1 MNSTS
6 AIIWFVGLAVAL
18 GSAIGLGLWCEMTM
32 IQYQKRHTENNMIAE
47 TLTTEHEPQ
56 LRTYMV
62 DSTDLGNE
70 PPTTLELLRELV
82 KDGEWHTTSE
92 ILGVGGHRSGLRRLR
107 ELRKEFE
114 IDRRVV
120 DGDSEYRVLGNR
132 LNLDVSRT
140 ALTHTLA
147 LLETITDPQFE
158 DDIPAFVQDKCS
170 EVLALWPDQTK

>member
-1 MNSTS
+1 
-6 AIIWFVGLAVAL
+6 
-18 GSAIGLGLWCEMTM
+18 M
-32 IQYQKRHTENNMIAE
+32 ITE
-47 TLTTEHEPQ
+47 TPT

-62 DSTDLGNE
+62 DSTDLGDE

-114 IDRRVV
+114 IDRRSV
-120 DGDSEYRVLGNR
+120 DGDSEYKVLGNR

-147 LLETITDPQFE
+147 LLETTTSRHAAGISAPRFWPYGPTRQNSPLLQASATTGALHDLSCHVSVCGCCCFR
-158 DDIPAFVQDKCS
+158 
-170 EVLALWPDQTK
+170 VLRNKIIDLPESQW

>member
-18 GSAIGLGLWCEMTM
+18 GSAIGLGLWCEATM
-32 IQYQKRHTENNMIAE
+32 IQYRKRHTENNMITE
-47 TLTTEHEPQ
+47 TPT

-62 DSTDLGNE
+62 DSTDLGDE

-114 IDRRVV
+114 IDRRSV
-120 DGDSEYRVLGNR
+120 DGDSEYKVLGNR

-158 DDIPAFVQDKCS
+158 DDIPACVRDKCS